1 MTTPSKIK
9 VCPECRGLIDPETLC
24 ATCIGSGWIWSD
36 GVPATVCPGG
46 AASTPGSVEMGRDVK
61 DLPCGRTSERC
72 PGCDRAVAD
81 IGTPED
87 RARTVEWQAGRVKRP
102 PPRLLPNDIDHL
114 DPGIEDLVRKLRDA
128 GVSTTDS
135 GDGVSKLPGGHWERL
150 GFQAYDPADVIPYPH
165 VVIVEHARETVGD
178 ALAVFADHVGEGWT
192 FDVSVLS
199 SVKHCPL
206 CIVAYKKPK
215 EDEADRA
222 HTREQLA
229 TQLAEMERVC
239 VDGQAEIEALRARVV
254 SLHERCLRLDG
265 GAGFDG
271 ACIQCVGV
279 DEVPEHLRSFRCWRH
294 TPLPGA
300 FAPQPTEPR
309 GHDCMSPAPCPTCGP
324 FEATYF
330 DVGGGAAADDGA
342 VLKVHDDDH

>member
-1 MTTPSKIK
+1 MTTTNKIK
-9 VCPECRGLIDPETLC
+9 VCPDCRGLSDPETLC
-24 ATCIGSGWIWSD
+24 QTCIGSGWIWSD

-61 DLPCGRTSERC
+61 DLPCGRTGERC
-72 PGCDRAVAD
+72 PGCGRFSAD

-87 RARTVEWQAGRVKRP
+87 RARTVEWQAGKVRRHT
-102 PPRLLPNDIDHL
+102 PRLLPNDIDHL

-178 ALAVFADHVGEGWT
+178 ALAVFAEHAGEGWT

-222 HTREQLA
+222 HAREQLT
-229 TQLAEMERVC
+229 TQLAEMERAC
-239 VDGQAEIEALRARVV
+239 VEGQAEIEALRARVG
-254 SLHERCLRLDG
+254 SLEALFKSANDDSALAWSTVGRICKALWVDVLERPEAEGVNRDHEE
-265 GAGFDG
+265 
-271 ACIQCVGV
+271 IVE
-279 DEVPEHLRSFRCWRH
+279 EVIAQRDLLRSQTKETVW
-294 TPLPGA
+294 P
-300 FAPQPTEPR
+300 
-309 GHDCMSPAPCPTCGP
+309 
-324 FEATYF
+324 
-330 DVGGGAAADDGA
+330 DD
-342 VLKVHDDDH
+342 